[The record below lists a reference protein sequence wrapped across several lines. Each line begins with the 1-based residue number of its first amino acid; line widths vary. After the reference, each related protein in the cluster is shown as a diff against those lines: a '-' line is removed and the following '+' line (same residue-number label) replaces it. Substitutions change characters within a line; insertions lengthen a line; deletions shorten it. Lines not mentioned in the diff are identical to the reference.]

1 MKKDNKK
8 ELDEI
13 REVKDT
19 GMDYKSLN
27 EILKTGNILLKLV
40 LAFSVLAIAVLVLY
54 LIDKTSVLVTLGKII
69 GVLSPLFIG
78 IFLSWLLEPF
88 INYFVKNKV
97 SRRLATFV
105 VYLVLIFCI
114 ILIISL
120 IVPEF
125 ISQLNELIRKIP
137 DFLTSINTFITDI
150 FKNFS
155 SASFDTTAMK
165 DNVLESIN
173 KFVNNLSTNNLSVIL
188 DKFSSSIKV
197 LSNIVVGLLV
207 GIYLSLDFGKL
218 NKYIKMITPT
228 RFHDDLNVLKH
239 SFNTMLRSYVSGTLL
254 SCLFVFIFTL
264 IGLLFS
270 GISSPL
276 LFAVFCA
283 ITNIIPYFGPYIG
296 GIPVVVVG
304 FATSPVTG
312 IICLITVIIVQFLDG
327 NILNPIIVGKAV
339 SLHPITI
346 MLSLLVFEYF
356 FGIMGMILATPI
368 VATAKIIVIFFNNKY
383 HFMSKLTND

>member
-1 MKKDNKK
+1 MKKEK
-8 ELDEI
+8 EIDF
-13 REVKDT
+13 
-19 GMDYKSLN
+19 KSLN
-27 EILKTGNILLKLV
+27 EILKTGNILLKLI
-40 LAFSVLAIAVLVLY
+40 LTFSILAIAVLVLY
-54 LIDKTSVLVTLGKII
+54 LLDKTSVLVTLGHII
-69 GVLSPLFIG
+69 GILSPLFIG

-97 SRRLATFV
+97 SRKLATLV
-105 VYLVLIFCI
+105 VYLVLIFLI

-125 ISQLNELIRKIP
+125 ISQLNELIKKIP
-137 DFLTSINTFITDI
+137 DFLTSINTLITNI

-155 SASFDTTAMK
+155 SNNFDTTNMK
-165 DNVLESIN
+165 DNLIESVN
-173 KFVNNLSTNNLSVIL
+173 KFVNNLSTNNLAVIV
-188 DKFSSSIKV
+188 DKFSSSIKF
-197 LSNIVVGLLV
+197 LSNIVVGLLI
-207 GIYLSLDFGKL
+207 GIYLSLDYTKAS
-218 NKYIKMITPT
+218 KYLRMIVPK
-228 RFHDDLNVLKH
+228 RFHDELKILKN
-239 SFNTMLRSYVSGTLL
+239 SFNTMLRSYISGTLL

-283 ITNIIPYFGPYIG
+283 LTNIIPYFGPYIG
-296 GIPVVVVG
+296 GIPVVLFG
-304 FATSPVTG
+304 FAINPVTG
-312 IICLITVIIVQFLDG
+312 LICLVTILIVQFIDG

-356 FGIMGMILATPI
+356 FGIIGMILATPI
-368 VATAKIIVIFFNNKY
+368 VATIKIIIIFFNDKY
-383 HFMSKLTND
+383 HFMEKITN